1 MAASLSLF
9 FYIFPLL
16 SPLLSL
22 LFALPIFIAIAAHFR
37 FSQLGAVIVFLGALF
52 SFQLDLPSKAS
63 ANAAHSL

>member
-1 MAASLSLF
+1 MAASLFL
-9 FYIFPLL
+9 YISPLL

-22 LFALPIFIAIAAHFR
+22 LLALPIFIAIAAHFR

>member
-1 MAASLSLF
+1 MAASLS
-9 FYIFPLL
+9 FYLSPLL

-22 LFALPIFIAIAAHFR
+22 LLALPIFIAIAAHFR
-37 FSQLGAVIVFLGALF
+37 FSQLEAVIVFLGALF